1 MVRLLK
7 YVLSEYELTEYE
19 LIKNRV
25 RLIRVR
31 INRVRINRVRLI
43 RVRFNTFCPFGK
55 NNLVRL
61 IRLYV
66 LTEYVLTES
75 FIMD

>member
-19 LIKNRV
+19 LINRV

>member
-19 LIKNRV
+19 LIIIRV

-31 INRVRINRVRLI
+31 LIRVRLN

>member
-7 YVLSEYELTEYE
+7 YVSSEYELTEYE
-19 LIKNRV
+19 LIIIRV
-25 RLIRVR
+25 RL
-31 INRVRINRVRLI
+31 NQ
-43 RVRFNTFCPFGK
+43 VRFNTFCPFGK

-66 LTEYVLTES
+66 LSRVRLNRVLLYE
-75 FIMD
+75 F